1 MTDNQSQPTVNVS
14 DLSELFDR
22 RLRRTENI
30 DYSCVSVLL
39 KKAIVTVLLRSII
52 IDPRWVCFH
61 PETPTNI
68 SLLASQ
74 ADPRLGELGLA
85 AIAQLCQEISYV
97 NSAYD
102 IERIIETM
110 VHGTDTYIKP
120 SHLKSMVEGAI
131 TSAMVA
137 TTVTVVNDSIQAL
150 LDIIDSAIIDDDQL
164 IAAPD
169 KPPFEET

>member
-1 MTDNQSQPTVNVS
+1 MTENQSQATVNIS
-14 DLSELFDR
+14 DLSELFDKR
-22 RLRRTENI
+22 RRSCADI
-30 DYSCVSVLL
+30 DYSCVPIVL

-85 AIAQLCQEISYV
+85 AIAQLCQEISYA
-97 NSAYD
+97 NTSYD
-102 IERIIETM
+102 IQEIIENM
-110 VHGTDTYIKP
+110 LCGTDAYIN
-120 SHLKSMVEGAI
+120 STHLRSMIEAGI

-137 TTVTVVNDSIQAL
+137 TTVSVVNDSIQAL
-150 LDIIDSAIIDDDQL
+150 LDNIDSAIIDEDQL